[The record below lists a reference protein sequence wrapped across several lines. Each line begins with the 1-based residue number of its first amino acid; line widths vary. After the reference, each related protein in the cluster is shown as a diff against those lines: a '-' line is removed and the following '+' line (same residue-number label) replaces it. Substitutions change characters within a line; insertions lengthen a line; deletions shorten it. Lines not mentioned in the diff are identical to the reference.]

1 MFSKSKMH
9 FAVFSIPSERRLSY
23 KIQISRRIAWTQFKM
38 APNTKQLNLVVKH
51 LSAADLGV
59 DKPFFHPLT
68 QERTSGEA
76 CLDVS
81 NYWDWSEEPDES
93 DNYWDWSSNPKEE
106 IVSSTHIVSN
116 LVKFHCQKSEV
127 VCSGVDSNDY
137 WDDRTP
143 KDREPVTAQHTNQD
157 AADAYWEWSPV
168 YEHADAF
175 LERPSDNKISK
186 MIAMILDDE
195 RARQLLSSEHIV
207 DNLQKSGTHTY
218 WHEPATTSHIDSS
231 HYWNPYVAP
240 IHIA

>member
-1 MFSKSKMH
+1 
-9 FAVFSIPSERRLSY
+9 
-23 KIQISRRIAWTQFKM
+23 M
-38 APNTKQLNLVVKH
+38 APNTKQLNLVVKQ

-59 DKPFFHPLT
+59 TKPVFPPLT
-68 QERTSGEA
+68 QESPSHEA
-76 CLDVS
+76 CVDVS
-81 NYWDWSEEPDES
+81 NYWDWSHEPDES
-93 DNYWDWSSNPKEE
+93 DNYWDWSSNPKED
-106 IVSSTHIVSN
+106 IVSSTHIISN
-116 LVKFHCQKSEV
+116 LEKFQCQKSEV

-143 KDREPVTAQHTNQD
+143 KDREPVTAQHANEE

-168 YEHADAF
+168 YEHADAI

-195 RARQLLSSEHIV
+195 RARQMLSSQRIV
-207 DNLQKSGTHTY
+207 DNLKRSGSHTY

-240 IHIA
+240 VHTA